1 MLLLII
7 LRTEEEEMSHVWLC
21 IPSAAPAPRLNEAL
35 ARWQQLGYYTAIF
48 RDIESRPLL
57 HDGVWTN
64 VVDADITHYGKYEGY
79 AAAVNKLCHAVTKQ
93 HPEAEWFVAGG
104 DDIQPDPSHH
114 AHDIAKE
121 CNSYFGGTFGI
132 MEPTGDR
139 WLEDAEGKCSAERV
153 CIAPW
158 MGREWVD
165 HGYAGKGP
173 YPEGYYHFFADEELK
188 LVAERLGML
197 WQRPDLTQYHDNW
210 QREGGRQRPA
220 YLEKAAKARDR
231 DLALFLE
238 RKAAGF
244 PGSGPQ

>member
-1 MLLLII
+1 
-7 LRTEEEEMSHVWLC
+7 MSHVWLC

-35 ARWQQLGYYTAIF
+35 ARWQRLGYYTAIF
-48 RDIESRPLL
+48 RDRDAE
-57 HDGVWTN
+57 T
-64 VVDADITHYGKYEGY
+64 VDADILLFSEYKGY
-79 AAAVNKLCHAVTKQ
+79 ATAVNRLCQVVVTA
-93 HPEAEWFVAGG
+93 HPEVEWFVAGG

-165 HGYAGKGP
+165 HGYGGKGP

-210 QREGGRQRPA
+210 QREGGRQRPV
-220 YLEKAAKARDR
+220 YLEKAAKALDR